1 MTGNGRTWTYTVS
14 RGLEELARPL
24 SVASTDGIDRAAR
37 PQTL

>member
-14 RGLEELARPL
+14 RGLEQLARL
-24 SVASTDGIDRAAR
+24 FSAASTDGIDRTAR